1 MNPKENNENGLIT
14 LLADECCCAV
24 MTLTSRKEYP
34 AVQLSQELDTSISTI
49 YRKLKLLEDARL
61 VQHVK
66 TLVDRS
72 GNMEKY
78 YRCAVR
84 KAAVE
89 FIDGELSV
97 KIERLDYK
105 DNLITLWKKFA
116 DQKNNADSVKTEVR
130 KIKFNSL
137 NTFQ

>member
-1 MNPKENNENGLIT
+1 MNPELNKETELIT
-14 LLADECCCAV
+14 LLADECCCAI
-24 MTLTSRKEYP
+24 MTLTSKMEYS
-34 AVQLSQELDTSISTI
+34 AVQLSDQLDTSISTI

-66 TLVDRS
+66 TLIDKS

-78 YRCAVR
+78 YRCIVR
-84 KAAVE
+84 KAVVE

-116 DQKNNADSVKTEVR
+116 NPEE
-130 KIKFNSL
+130 
-137 NTFQ
+137 